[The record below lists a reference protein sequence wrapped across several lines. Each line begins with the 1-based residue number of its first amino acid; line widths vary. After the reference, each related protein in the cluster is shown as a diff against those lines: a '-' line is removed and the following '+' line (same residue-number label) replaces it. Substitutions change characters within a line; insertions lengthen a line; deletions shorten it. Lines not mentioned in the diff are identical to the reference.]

1 MSYSFPGDKRLRQGS
16 EIKKTLDTGLKA
28 ICRNFVVF
36 AAPPPETKIG
46 KSGTRIGIIV
56 SKKNGNS
63 VVRNRIKRLT
73 REAYRHMYESLETKD
88 FFKSLDIVVIARPG
102 AAAATLEDTR
112 RDFLYCLGK
121 LQRQAEA
128 KKISEMKDS

>member
-1 MSYSFPGDKRLRQGS
+1 MSYSFPGEKRLKQGS
-16 EIKKTLDTGLKA
+16 EIRKTLDTGLKA

-36 AAPPPETKIG
+36 AAPPPETKLD

-102 AAAATLEDTR
+102 SASATLEDTR

-121 LQRQAEA
+121 LQRQADS
-128 KKISEMKDS
+128 KKISQKKDS

>member
-1 MSYSFPGDKRLRQGS
+1 MSYSFPGDKRLKQSS
-16 EIKKTLDTGLKA
+16 EIRRTLDTGLKA
-28 ICRNFVVF
+28 ICRNFVLF
-36 AAPPPETKIG
+36 AATPTETKTQTY
-46 KSGTRIGIIV
+46 GTRIGIIV

-102 AAAATLEDTR
+102 AAVSTLEETR

-121 LQRQAEA
+121 LQRQAET
-128 KKISEMKDS
+128 KKITETKDS

>member
-1 MSYSFPGDKRLRQGS
+1 MSYSFPGDKRLKQGT
-16 EIKKTLDTGLKA
+16 EIRKALDTGLKA
-28 ICRNFVVF
+28 ICRNFVIF
-36 AAPPPETKIG
+36 AAPPPETKTTAP
-46 KSGTRIGIIV
+46 GTRLGIIV

-128 KKISEMKDS
+128 KKTIGMKDS